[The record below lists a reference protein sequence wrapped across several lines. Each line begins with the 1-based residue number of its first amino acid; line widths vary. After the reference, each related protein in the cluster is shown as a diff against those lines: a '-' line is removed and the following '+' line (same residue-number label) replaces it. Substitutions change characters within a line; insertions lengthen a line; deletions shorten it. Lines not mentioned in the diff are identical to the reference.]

1 MVTNQK
7 ATTIKERYSKGY
19 ITSAQLIRYLELG
32 VITQEEYQNIQNRFT
47 GNPMRYFMGYCRI
60 W

>member
-32 VITQEEYQNIQNRFT
+32 VITQEEYQNIQNNIPVILEENKEN
-47 GNPMRYFMGYCRI
+47 GE
-60 W
+60 

>member
-32 VITQEEYQNIQNRFT
+32 VITQEEYQNIKNNIPVILEENKEN
-47 GNPMRYFMGYCRI
+47 GE
-60 W
+60 